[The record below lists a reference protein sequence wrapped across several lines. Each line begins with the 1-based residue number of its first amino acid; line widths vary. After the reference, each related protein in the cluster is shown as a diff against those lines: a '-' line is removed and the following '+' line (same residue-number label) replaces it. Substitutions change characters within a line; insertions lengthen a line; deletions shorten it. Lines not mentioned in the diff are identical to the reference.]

1 MDFQILI
8 IIACVF
14 LVSLFSLL
22 FINKFFRRKTFEEI
36 VAEKKAMTEKIYG
49 PAKAAKKQA
58 RGAKLPSKK
67 ELKKEKRQR
76 QQKKSEDNTTE
87 VDDSDAQSE
96 NPSIEDVPEEPQQQ
110 QAVSNKKSV
119 QPVVHVEFAAPEA
132 EIVDSSDNGSNVG
145 QRRSSADSNNQKTT
159 NKSNKQRKNATN
171 SKGTV
176 GILANKNEQ
185 VLVKENLAFPAAEEK
200 PALNHFETKPPK
212 DAVELK
218 KQENIEN
225 KKPKDQR
232 KTNKPKKETPP
243 ESTGTTLE
251 ILSVSKD
258 LKQLEEKPV
267 RTGSPKNQSNKLK
280 QQNKKKND
288 KDNIALDKINENDT
302 IGVSLLMNLFGR
314 AELNRSEIQ
323 ILIDYLL
330 NKQQDM
336 PASHSEWS
344 DDIVQKLK
352 KQLEEKEKA
361 LQEEQESSIG
371 IQAKLREMRTE
382 INAER
387 AQMNA
392 NVKGYIEEIQAK
404 KSELAAMT
412 QEIQNLNDK
421 FTLERQQFQNKLRI
435 EKQASSQEVL
445 VQLQRENERA
455 TMLQTELA
463 HKEQAISELKAE
475 LVHKDQCVNDL
486 KLLVNA
492 SHQGVED
499 AKQKSNEII
508 NTQVNK
514 IHVLEQKLDEAEV
527 VINKQRYELEKAK
540 TTVGEHESSKV
551 ELRNLQNALD
561 SKQSELDMALNELG
575 DKQQEIDTLSL
586 ANKEL
591 SEEIGGINNSAEEK
605 NKQQNDLQHTLDILQ
620 TALDEKDK
628 KISEYET
635 SMKQLTSREDELMKQ
650 IQEQKEKNNQQQQNH
665 ALLLSQEQQKVVTIK
680 PDPAGNQQKQIR
692 DILER
697 LYPDAVAANAGSA
710 LSLSFDQ
717 WVEKVLAT
725 HVKQSISKNSATTA
739 TNTTSTNTTNIPAT
753 NSNSSSNHSS
763 HNHNNL
769 NNSED
774 KKNISDSIINSSSV
788 STSTTSSSSSGSSD
802 VESASSAADKA
813 EILKLQSQNAQLRAN
828 SEELTKLVT
837 KTGNTLLE
845 LEARAREQE
854 ENWRSIVRS
863 KEEEINLLKHSNG
876 EKQDI

>member
-14 LVSLFSLL
+14 LASLFSLL

-49 PAKAAKKQA
+49 PTKATKKQA
-58 RGAKLPSKK
+58 RSSKVPSKK
-67 ELKKEKRQR
+67 ELKKEKRQK
-76 QQKKSEDNTTE
+76 QSKKTEDNTTE

-96 NPSIEDVPEEPQQQ
+96 NPSIEDIPEEQPLQQPL
-110 QAVSNKKSV
+110 SKKAQ
-119 QPVVHVEFAAPEA
+119 QPVAVHVEFENLEA
-132 EIVDSSDNGSNVG
+132 NEIMESIGDS
-145 QRRSSADSNNQKTT
+145 QKAN
-159 NKSNKQRKNATN
+159 NKSNKQRKNANTK
-171 SKGTV
+171 SAA
-176 GILANKNEQ
+176 ILAVKQEN
-185 VLVKENLAFPAAEEK
+185 VLVKETAIATEEK
-200 PALNHFETKPPK
+200 QSVLNNFENKPPK
-212 DAVELK
+212 DTVDLK
-218 KQENIEN
+218 KQEIIEN

-232 KTNKPKKETPP
+232 KTNKTKKESQIDAV
-243 ESTGTTLE
+243 ENL
-251 ILSVSKD
+251 IVSKD
-258 LKQLEEKPV
+258 LKQLDEKPL
-267 RTGSPKNQSNKLK
+267 RNGSPKSQNNKLK

-288 KDNIALDKINENDT
+288 KENIALDKINENDT

-371 IQAKLREMRTE
+371 IQAKLREMRSE
-382 INAER
+382 INNER
-387 AQMNA
+387 AQLNA
-392 NVKGYIEEIQAK
+392 TVKGYIEEILVK
-404 KSELAAMT
+404 KNEIALMA

-421 FTLERQQFQNKLRI
+421 FALERQQFQNKLRL
-435 EKQASSQEVL
+435 EKQAGSQEVL
-445 VQLQRENERA
+445 IQLQRENERS
-455 TMLQTELA
+455 TMLQAELT
-463 HKEQAISELKAE
+463 HKEQAITELKAE
-475 LVHKDQCVNDL
+475 LVHKEQCINEL
-486 KLLVNA
+486 KCLVNA

-499 AKQKSNEII
+499 AKQKTNEII
-508 NTQVNK
+508 KTQVNQ
-514 IHVLEQKLDEAEV
+514 IQLLEQKLDEAEV
-527 VINKQRYELEKAK
+527 AINKQRYELEKAK
-540 TTVGEHESSKV
+540 STEVEHESNKV

-561 SKQSELDMALNELG
+561 SKQSELDMALNQMG
-575 DKQQEIDTLSL
+575 DKQQEIDEL
-586 ANKEL
+586 ALQVKEL
-591 SEEIGGINNSAEEK
+591 TEEIAEINNMAEGK
-605 NKQQNDLQHTLDILQ
+605 NKHQIDLQHNLDILQ
-620 TALDEKDK
+620 TELDEKNK
-628 KISEYET
+628 KLSEYEI
-635 SMKQLTSREDELMKQ
+635 SMKQFTSREDELMKQ
-650 IQEQKEKNNQQQQNH
+650 IQEQKDKNNQQQQQH
-665 ALLLSQEQQKVVTIK
+665 ALLLSQEKQKAVTIK
-680 PDPAGNQQKQIR
+680 PDSKSEQKQIR
-692 DILER
+692 EILER
-697 LYPDAVAANAGSA
+697 LYPEAVKANAGSA

-717 WVEKVLAT
+717 WVEQVLAT
-725 HVKQSISKNSATTA
+725 HIKQSISKNSASIA
-739 TNTTSTNTTNIPAT
+739 TNTTSTNTTTTIPAT
-753 NSNSSSNHSS
+753 TNNSNSNSNSNSCSNHSS

-769 NNSED
+769 NSSED
-774 KKNISDSIINSSSV
+774 SKKISDSIKNSSCV
-788 STSTTSSSSSGSSD
+788 STSTNTTTTTSSSSSSGGSSSCD
-802 VESASSAADKA
+802 IDSASSAADKA